1 MPIDKQLLRQ
11 LLATEKYKKCA
22 DTPDSAA
29 ALASTL
35 SDTDALVQSCQN
47 VQAIPFILWN
57 DFYNADGILS
67 PKSKKKAYRYKWGDK
82 VFVDF
87 GCGNIQTE
95 LSFPHPA
102 IVLYNFANTVIVAPT
117 TSDDSLNCFSDDIE
131 EVIIKAK
138 KDGTVFPKDT
148 IINLHQIKSVHKD
161 RIISNLRCNVKSYIV
176 DKDEIARQNAIH
188 GEDTFI
194 DGMDLLD
201 CIRAKLVYIFAEPQM
216 QAKNAEIFQQRQKI
230 EKMQADLEAAQQKI
244 LELTTQAEKASASEQ
259 EQKDRTPHII
269 SSDRH

>member
-22 DTPDSAA
+22 DTPESVA

-57 DFYNADGILS
+57 DFYNAAGIFA

-117 TSDDSLNCFSDDIE
+117 TSDDSPNSFSADIE
-131 EVIIKAK
+131 EAIIKTP

-148 IINLHQIKSVHKD
+148 TINLHQVKSVHKD

-176 DKDEIARQNAIH
+176 SKDEIARQNAIH
-188 GEDTFI
+188 GKDTFS
-194 DGMDLLD
+194 DGINLLD
-201 CIRAKLVYIFAEPQM
+201 CIRIKMAYLFAEPQM
-216 QAKNAEIFQQRQKI
+216 QQKDTEIRQQHQKI
-230 EKMQADLEAAQQKI
+230 GELQIDLEAAQQRI
-244 LELTTQAEKASASEQ
+244 LQLTAQLEELSSAGAKQ
-259 EQKDRTPHII
+259 
-269 SSDRH
+269 SD